1 MINLYLRNLKEFKIR
16 TMSMDETL
24 QITSSMDDNFFPFFK
39 NEINYIFKI
48 FDPKNIFK
56 NDVLPALENLCK
68 NDSKM
73 KQDMIE
79 LYDNY
84 QDSLRVNGLLTRR
97 NREMEYGLRVA
108 EKALNNSLAITK
120 EINDGV

>member
-1 MINLYLRNLKEFKIR
+1 MFYGKDSIEERIELLHQVVSGVINIPAPSYAMGARWSDELRIKQGYTKLEDGSWATVIDTQEYL
-16 TMSMDETL
+16 
-24 QITSSMDDNFFPFFK
+24 
-39 NEINYIFKI
+39 
-48 FDPKNIFK
+48 
-56 NDVLPALENLCK
+56 
-68 NDSKM
+68 SKM

-84 QDSLRVNGLLTRR
+84 QDSLRINGLLTRK

>member
-1 MINLYLRNLKEFKIR
+1 MFYGKDSIEERVELLHQVVSGVINIPAPSYAMGARWSDELRIKQGYTKLEDGSWATVIDTQEYL
-16 TMSMDETL
+16 
-24 QITSSMDDNFFPFFK
+24 
-39 NEINYIFKI
+39 
-48 FDPKNIFK
+48 
-56 NDVLPALENLCK
+56 
-68 NDSKM
+68 SKM

-84 QDSLRVNGLLTRR
+84 QDSLRINGLLTRK

>member
-1 MINLYLRNLKEFKIR
+1 
-16 TMSMDETL
+16 
-24 QITSSMDDNFFPFFK
+24 
-39 NEINYIFKI
+39 
-48 FDPKNIFK
+48 
-56 NDVLPALENLCK
+56 
-68 NDSKM
+68 M

-84 QDSLRVNGLLTRR
+84 QDSLRINGLLTRR